1 MLLLDPRKSHIK
13 FWRPQMVLL
22 VKNPR
27 VSCSLIDFVN
37 QMKKGGLYVLGQVT
51 NQNTASGHVTQS
63 SPLIGC
69 LGRRRRVRPDTVL
82 FLTRGKLGEAGE
94 LQVVI
99 LSCDWSEYRD
109 TELPLAAGLLREDE
123 APLHRVRGGG
133 DQVRAEQGAT

>member
-1 MLLLDPRKSHIK
+1 M
-13 FWRPQMVLL
+13 
-22 VKNPR
+22 
-27 VSCSLIDFVN
+27 
-37 QMKKGGLYVLGQVT
+37 T

-133 DQVRAEQGAT
+133 DQVRAEQGDR